1 MKRILSSMLATAVIL
16 SLSVPAFSAE
26 PEYKSDPV
34 YTAYELMVNAL
45 VSDAQESREMKED
58 IITYRDT
65 DYSGFSK
72 EQLLALLKKSHEIT
86 ISILDILI
94 AVESHA
100 IPKLKQTS
108 DYLFEKYGR

>member
-1 MKRILSSMLATAVIL
+1 MKRILSSMLATAIIL

-26 PEYKSDPV
+26 PEYKADPI
-34 YTAYELMVNAL
+34 YKAYELLSDSL
-45 VSDAQESREMKED
+45 VSDARKSREMKET
-58 IITYRDT
+58 ITLYRDT

-86 ISILDILI
+86 ISVLDILI
-94 AVESHA
+94 AVESRA